1 LASLL
6 RRFRAI
12 SNSSFEKRTIDVE
25 GMSTGYLTAG
35 AGAPL
40 LLLHGV
46 GTSAREWS
54 WVLPDLA
61 RHHLVYAID
70 LPGYDGSVKPPDYA
84 PAFTASFISSFL
96 DAVGVERAAVVG
108 NSFGGLTALHL
119 AFSEPERVY
128 ALILSDSA
136 GLGRAVNPALA
147 AATLPGGGEVLKIL
161 DKTPL
166 GASQRAFS
174 RALLLFARPWQ
185 IPPKWLKD
193 QYQLAQI
200 PNFMEATLE
209 SVRSAVGL
217 AGQREV
223 FLEQLPR
230 LRMPTLVVWG
240 IEDRVIPLWHA
251 SAAISRLEKGALKF
265 IPSCGHLPHV
275 EQPKQFVSIIEEFL
289 GDL

>member
-1 LASLL
+1 
-6 RRFRAI
+6 
-12 SNSSFEKRTIDVE
+12 
-25 GMSTGYLTAG
+25 M
-35 AGAPL
+35 
-40 LLLHGV
+40 LLHGV
-46 GTSAREWS
+46 GTSSGEWS

-61 RHHLVYAID
+61 RNSRVFALD
-70 LPGYDGSVKPPDYA
+70 LPGYDGSYEPPDYS
-84 PAFTASFISSFL
+84 PAYTASFVKSFL

-119 AFSEPERVY
+119 ALSEPSRVS

-136 GLGRAVNPALA
+136 GLGRAVSPALA
-147 AATLPGGGEVLKIL
+147 AVTPPGGGDVAKIL

-209 SVRSAVGL
+209 SLRSAVNI

-223 FLEQLPR
+223 FLDQLPR
-230 LRMPTLVVWG
+230 LRMPTLIVWG
-240 IEDRVIPLWHA
+240 IEDRVIPYWHA
-251 SAAISRLEKGALKF
+251 TAAVTRLEQGDIEF
-265 IPSCGHLPHV
+265 ISNCGHLPHV
-275 EQPKQFVSIIEEFL
+275 EQPERFVSILDEFL
-289 GDL
+289 GGL